1 MIGQAVA
8 FAPNYNKAKVAANR
22 IFALLRRVPL
32 IDASSPDGLKL
43 ANVDGNVD
51 FAKVEF
57 RYPTRRNV
65 QVLQGLDM
73 AVKSGQTVALVG
85 HSGCGNISV
94 INMPYLYFI
103 QLLILG
109 KSTCIQLL
117 ERFYD
122 PDSGELKLDGQNIL
136 PINISSLRS
145 KMGIVSQEPVLF
157 NKVFIIRL

>member
-1 MIGQAVA
+1 MVANEGLDFTNVFKVSESLLFGTQMIGQAVA

-43 ANVDGNVD
+43 TNVDGNVD

-65 QVLQGLDM
+65 QVLQGLDL

-85 HSGCGNISV
+85 HSGCGN
-94 INMPYLYFI
+94 
-103 QLLILG
+103 LI
-109 KSTCIQLL
+109 
-117 ERFYD
+117 
-122 PDSGELKLDGQNIL
+122 
-136 PINISSLRS
+136 
-145 KMGIVSQEPVLF
+145 
-157 NKVFIIRL
+157 